1 MDFQVDRDVL
11 LQSLTH
17 IQGVVEKKTT
27 LPILAN
33 VLIQANEEGLL
44 ITATDMDMII
54 SEKIN
59 ANVSTNGSTTTGS
72 QALFDIV
79 RKLPSNSKI
88 HFALLDQKKLK
99 LVSGMSDYE
108 LTCLSADEFPIL
120 EDNLDNESITI
131 DATSFLKLL
140 NKTKFAISNDET
152 RHYLNGIFIGK
163 DEGNK
168 NLIAVATDGHR
179 LSKTSINVDD
189 NKNFHPVILPKK
201 AIFELL
207 SILNDQKD
215 DIKVISTKS
224 KIKFLIKNISLISK
238 VIDGKFPDYSKVIPS
253 DERIEIK
260 ADTAKFSTALDRLR
274 ALSSDRKGVI
284 KIKIEQNNLLFTI
297 KDITHGGGLEKI
309 DTSYSGPNLEIG
321 FNSNYL
327 IDVANVID
335 SNKIILKAKDASSPI
350 VICDEKD
357 KLSTFV
363 VMPMRVV

>member
-17 IQGVVEKKTT
+17 IQGVVEKKNT

-54 SEKIN
+54 SEKII
-59 ANVSTNGSTTTGS
+59 ANVSSNGSTTTGS

-88 HFALLDQKKLK
+88 QFTLLDSKKLK

-120 EDNLDNESITI
+120 EDNLENESINI
-131 DATSFLKLL
+131 DTSSFLKLL

-152 RHYLNGIFIGK
+152 RHYLNGK

-189 NKNFHPVILPKK
+189 NTNFHPIILPKK
-201 AIFELL
+201 TIFELL

-215 DIKVISTKS
+215 NIKIISTKS

-238 VIDGKFPDYSKVIPS
+238 VIDGKFPDYNKVIPS
-253 DERIEIK
+253 DERVEIK
-260 ADTAKFSTALDRLR
+260 TDTAKFSTALDRLR
-274 ALSSDRKGVI
+274 ALSSDRKGII

-297 KDITHGGGLEKI
+297 KDITHGSESKRRFI
-309 DTSYSGPNLEIG
+309 PY
-321 FNSNYL
+321 NY
-327 IDVANVID
+327 
-335 SNKIILKAKDASSPI
+335 
-350 VICDEKD
+350 
-357 KLSTFV
+357 
-363 VMPMRVV
+363 MR